1 MASLRFVMFVLALYV
16 SSYHS
21 LSQSNTCLVAVPE
34 NHTALYIF
42 GDSLFDGGNNEYI
55 KSTTFLQ
62 ANFPPYGE
70 TFFKYPTGRF
80 SDGRVIPDFIGEYAK
95 LPLIPPYLYP
105 GNEYYIYGM
114 NFASA
119 GAGALLQTNL
129 GLTIDLNTQTNY
141 FREVGKQLRQ
151 KLGGMEA
158 KKLLSRAVYIF
169 SIGGNDY
176 GTPFL
181 TNSTTP
187 LLLPYPQQ
195 QFVDFVIGNIT
206 VAIKEIYN
214 EGGRKFG
221 FVNVGPLNCFPL
233 LRRLVNGTTISA
245 CLEEQGSALARLH
258 NNALSKMLQK
268 LQRQLKGFRYSI
280 TDFYGSLIE
289 LMKYPSKYGFKEGD
303 AACCGGGPYRG
314 DYSCGGKR
322 GIEEYEVCNN
332 VNEYV
337 FFDALHPT
345 ESAAKHFANLMWSG
359 GNRDVIESYNLKQ
372 LFHDA

>member
-1 MASLRFVMFVLALYV
+1 M
-16 SSYHS
+16 
-21 LSQSNTCLVAVPE
+21 
-34 NHTALYIF
+34 I
-42 GDSLFDGGNNEYI
+42 
-55 KSTTFLQ
+55 STIHL
-62 ANFPPYGE
+62 
-70 TFFKYPTGRF
+70 
-80 SDGRVIPDFIGEYAK
+80 
-95 LPLIPPYLYP
+95 
-105 GNEYYIYGM
+105 YGM

-119 GAGALLQTNL
+119 GAGT
-129 GLTIDLNTQTNY
+129 
-141 FREVGKQLRQ
+141 EVGKQLRQ
-151 KLGGMEA
+151 KLGGVEA

-187 LLLPYPQQ
+187 VLLPYPQQ
-195 QFVDFVIGNIT
+195 QFVDFVTGTIT
-206 VAIKEIYN
+206 VAIK
-214 EGGRKFG
+214 
-221 FVNVGPLNCFPL
+221 
-233 LRRLVNGTTISA
+233 
-245 CLEEQGSALARLH
+245 GSALARLH

-268 LQRQLKGFRYSI
+268 LQKQLKGFRYSI

-345 ESAAKHFANLMWSG
+345 ESAANHFANLMWSG
-359 GNRDVIESYNLKQ
+359 
-372 LFHDA
+372 